1 VVTQTAR
8 RLDVISLACRF
19 TAIVVINEIGG
30 TAESVGVYIKAN
42 VPQPVVAY
50 IAGVVRLLVLRLF
63 VVWPTWPLA

>member
-1 VVTQTAR
+1 
-8 RLDVISLACRF
+8 
-19 TAIVVINEIGG
+19 VINEIGG